1 MASKNNVPII
11 AIEEHY
17 MDAEV
22 AETLGMKQP
31 PPLAERMN
39 DLGEKR
45 LAAMD
50 AAGVDMQVLS
60 LGAPGTQRFDP
71 DVSAEMTRRVNDR
84 LADAVKAN
92 PDRLAGFAALPTPAP
107 DAAADELSRCI
118 NELGFK
124 GAMVHGL
131 THGDFLDEK
140 KFWPVFERAQQL
152 DVPIYIHPAI
162 PDKTV
167 TERYYKTYV
176 EDFPWI
182 LTAGWGFTVET
193 ATQGVRL
200 VLSGVF
206 DKYPDL
212 KIIIG
217 HLGEGL
223 PFILRRMDEAF
234 SRPGNKPISFRD
246 AFCSHFYIT
255 TSGNFSDP
263 ALMCTM
269 TEMGADRVLFAV
281 DYPFV
286 MNEPG
291 VEWIEQVMISE
302 EDRTKI
308 MSGNAKRLL
317 RL

>member
-1 MASKNNVPII
+1 MASKRNVQII
-11 AIEEHY
+11 AIEEHFS
-17 MDAEV
+17 DHEV
-22 AETLGMKQP
+22 IETLGMKQP
-31 PPLAERMN
+31 PAMAERLG

-45 LAAMD
+45 LEAMD
-50 AAGVDMQVLS
+50 AAGVDVQVLS
-60 LGAPGTQRFDP
+60 LNAPGTQQCDRQTS
-71 DVSAEMTRRVNDR
+71 VRLARGVNDR
-84 LADAVKAN
+84 LAQAIKAN
-92 PDRLAGFAALPTPAP
+92 PDRFSGFASLPTPDP
-107 DAAADELSRCI
+107 LVAADELSRAV
-118 NELGFK
+118 NELGLK

-131 THGDFLDEK
+131 TNGEFLDER

-167 TERYYKTYV
+167 ASRYYETYAK
-176 EDFPWI
+176 DFPRI
-182 LTAGWGFTVET
+182 LSAGWGYTVEA

-206 DKYPDL
+206 DAYPDL

-223 PFILRRMDEAF
+223 PFLLRRMDEAF
-234 SRPGNKPISFRD
+234 SRAGNNPLSFRD
-246 AFCSHFYIT
+246 TFCSHFYIT

-263 ALMCTM
+263 ALQCTLS
-269 TEMGADRVLFAV
+269 EMGADRVLFAI

-291 VEWIEQVMISE
+291 VEWIEQVMLSE

-308 MSGNAKRLL
+308 LSGNAQRLL

>member
-1 MASKNNVPII
+1 MASKRNVPII

-17 MDAEV
+17 TDQEV
-22 AETLGMKQP
+22 AELLGTKRP
-31 PPLAERMN
+31 PHLAERLN

-50 AAGVDMQVLS
+50 AAGVDIQVLS
-60 LGAPGTQRFDP
+60 LNAPGTQKFDP
-71 DVSAEMTRRVNDR
+71 QTAVRMARGANDR
-84 LADAVKAN
+84 LALAIKAN
-92 PDRLAGFAALPTPAP
+92 PDRLAGFATIPTPDP
-107 DAAADELSRCI
+107 LAAADELSRAV
-118 NELGFK
+118 NDLGFK

-131 THGDFLDEK
+131 TNGEFLDEK

-152 DVPIYIHPAI
+152 DVPIYIHPAV

-167 TERYYKTYV
+167 TSRYYETYV

-182 LTAGWGFTVET
+182 LSAGWGFTVET
-193 ATQGVRL
+193 ATQGARL

-206 DKYPDL
+206 DAYPDL

-223 PFILRRMDEAF
+223 PFLLRRMDEAF
-234 SRPGNKPISFRD
+234 SRPGNKPVAFRD
-246 AFCSHFYIT
+246 TFCSHFYIT

-263 ALMCTM
+263 ALQCTLS
-269 TEMGADRVLFAV
+269 EMGADRVLFAI

-291 VEWIEQVMISE
+291 VEWIEQVMLSE
-302 EDRTKI
+302 EDRAKI
-308 MSGNAKRLL
+308 LSGNAKRLL

>member
-1 MASKNNVPII
+1 MASKRNIPII

-17 MDAEV
+17 MDGEV
-22 AETLGMKQP
+22 AELLATRRPPQLSERLG
-31 PPLAERMN
+31 
-39 DLGEKR
+39 DLGQKR

-50 AAGVDMQVLS
+50 AAGIDIQVLS
-60 LGAPGTQRFDP
+60 LNAPGTQTFDP
-71 DVSAEMTRRVNDR
+71 ETAVSLARGANDR
-84 LADAVKAN
+84 LAAAIAAN
-92 PDRLAGFAALPTPAP
+92 PDRLAGFATLPTPDP
-107 DAAADELSRCI
+107 SAAADELARTV

-131 THGDFLDEK
+131 TDGAFFDEK
-140 KFWPVFERAQQL
+140 KFWPVFERAQAL
-152 DVPIYIHPAI
+152 DVPIYIHPAP

-167 TERYYKTYV
+167 TERYYQTYV

-182 LTAGWGFTVET
+182 LSAGWGFTVEA

-206 DKYPDL
+206 DACPDL

-223 PFILRRMDEAF
+223 PFLLRRMDEAF
-234 SRPGNKPISFRD
+234 SRPGNKKVAFRD
-246 AFCSHFYIT
+246 TFCSHFYIT

-263 ALMCTM
+263 ALQCTLS
-269 TEMGADRVLFAV
+269 EMGADRVLFAI

-291 VEWIEQVMISE
+291 VEWIEQVMMSE
-302 EDRTKI
+302 EDRAKI
-308 MSGNAKRLL
+308 LSGNARRLL